1 MSKRRPE
8 GYLAFPMYSRKVG
21 DENASNVKETLND
34 LLKYVAEQCGVK
46 KRRPV
51 NWTIIRHTAFRLT
64 LQEMPELGTEPD
76 INTFAAN
83 GHTSAEMLRK
93 RYLKTI
99 DRQNVADKAR
109 AKLKPS
115 NWSLIKRVGKGQ

>member
-1 MSKRRPE
+1 MSKALPE
-8 GYLAFPMYSRKVG
+8 FP
-21 DENASNVKETLND
+21 KED
-34 LLKYVAEQCGVK
+34 IK
-46 KRRPV
+46 
-51 NWTIIRHTAFRLT
+51 WTTIRHTAFRLT
-64 LQEMPELGTEPD
+64 LEEFPELGQVPK
-76 INTFAAN
+76 INSFAAN

-115 NWSLIKRVGKGQ
+115 DWSLIKRVGKGQ

>member
-1 MSKRRPE
+1 M
-8 GYLAFPMYSRKVG
+8 
-21 DENASNVKETLND
+21 KETLND
-34 LLKYVAEQCGVK
+34 LLRYVAEQCGIT
-46 KRRPV
+46 KRDTV
-51 NWTIIRHTAFRLT
+51 HWTMIRHTAFRLT
-64 LQEMPELGTEPD
+64 LQEMPELGTEPY

-115 NWSLIKRVGKGQ
+115 DWSLIKRVGKGQ